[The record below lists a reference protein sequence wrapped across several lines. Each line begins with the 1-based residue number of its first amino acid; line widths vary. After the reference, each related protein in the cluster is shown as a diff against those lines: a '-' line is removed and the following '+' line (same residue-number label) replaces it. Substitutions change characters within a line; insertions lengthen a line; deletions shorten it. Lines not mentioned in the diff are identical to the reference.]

1 MVNLATAGKIAKDTE
16 LAESK
21 EQLDVL
27 DNQID
32 AMAKQQEIKDRQA
45 EREFQSKMKSAE
57 FLHDAIKENE
67 YIKIEHRKLNQKE
80 QQAQSQQPKE
90 IKGDV

>member
-1 MVNLATAGKIAKDTE
+1 MQTQSTVNLASAGKIAKDTE

-32 AMAKQQEIKDRQA
+32 AMARQA
-45 EREFQSKMKSAE
+45 EIRERQVGREFDAKMKAAE
-57 FLHDAIKENE
+57 FLHDAMKERE
-67 YIKIEHRKLNQKE
+67 YINIEHKKIAQK
-80 QQAQSQQPKE
+80 
-90 IKGDV
+90 

>member
-1 MVNLATAGKIAKDTE
+1 
-16 LAESK
+16 
-21 EQLDVL
+21 
-27 DNQID
+27 
-32 AMAKQQEIKDRQA
+32 MAKQQEIEDRKA
-45 EREFQSKMKSAE
+45 DREFQTKMKSAE